1 MQVNVTCL
9 AHDSLIPR
17 SLSIGLCNAA
27 LFSTADPPFASG
39 AVRAMEARP
48 AGASALLSGPKCR

>member
-27 LFSTADPPFASG
+27 LFSTADPLSQAEQYG
-39 AVRAMEARP
+39 QWRQGQQEL
-48 AGASALLSGPKCR
+48 SALLSGPKCR